1 MNTTVGEAWC
11 LYELGKIALDAEEFA
26 DAGGFFEKS
35 LLIFR
40 TLGKANAWVTLQLG
54 STAICE
60 GRFRSAKKLF
70 HKSLDIFRQSG
81 SKDGIALTLC
91 EVVHLDRLQGEYET
105 AESALAE
112 TMDLVSQMDSKRYAI
127 AGLQEAF
134 QLASGRG
141 QHERAARF
149 LGKLEALRQEIG
161 APLPPRCR
169 TELDRAVASS
179 REALGEDAFAS
190 LREEGRLASVDRLY
204 P

>member
-1 MNTTVGEAWC
+1 M
-11 LYELGKIALDAEEFA
+11 
-26 DAGGFFEKS
+26 
-35 LLIFR
+35 IFR

-70 HKSLDIFRQSG
+70 QKSLDIFRQSG
-81 SKDGIALTLC
+81 SKDGVALTLC
-91 EVVHLDRLQGEYET
+91 EIARLDRLQGEYQT
-105 AESALAE
+105 AESALTE
-112 TMDLVSQMDSKRYAI
+112 TIDLVGQMDSKRYAI

-134 QLASGRG
+134 QLASARG
-141 QHERAARF
+141 QHELAARL

-169 TELDRAVASS
+169 TEFDRAVASS
-179 REALGEDAFAS
+179 REALAEDAFTT
-190 LREEGRLASVDRLY
+190 LREEGRLASLDRLY